1 MESIMDFDAASSA
14 KLEGDMVAAF
24 ADEGHGLEILQSNG
38 QAEGM
43 AYYEEEEE
51 ARDPQQVV
59 DLDADQG
66 MQALSPSPSFMLG
79 LNQGAKAQDPV

>member
-1 MESIMDFDAASSA
+1 MTDAAFGA
-14 KLEGDMVAAF
+14 NFEGDVVAAF
-24 ADEGHGLEILQSNG
+24 VDGEHGLEIPQDNG

-51 ARDPQQVV
+51 VCDQQQVI